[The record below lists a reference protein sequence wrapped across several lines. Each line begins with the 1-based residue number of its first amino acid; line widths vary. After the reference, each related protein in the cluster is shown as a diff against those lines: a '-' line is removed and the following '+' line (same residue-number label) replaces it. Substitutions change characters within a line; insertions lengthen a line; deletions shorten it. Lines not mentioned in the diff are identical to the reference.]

1 MVRAG
6 GNLLF
11 SVNDLV
17 ELMEKESVHIYV
29 MYPAAYENDFNEVIG
44 SFENIILKIDLF
56 SGNND
61 MRHEMEANHIHESF
75 QPDNNE
81 QPQILS
87 FGSYEE
93 IKKKIGKNLRSSIK
107 SKGLNQAS
115 AASILGISDAAISNI
130 INGNTSLKIESV
142 AMIEARLGI
151 KKEELLHGIK
161 WDEQAYSDQKSI
173 EDSAPLDEALNKI
186 IGAIS
191 RISKEDENNHLAG
204 VVSSIERIS
213 GKIGIE
219 STKIILG
226 EIEQLMRKLL
236 NTVDFPKV
244 WFVEE
249 YINLLDN
256 ITKVFTSYKPGYE
269 TSMKRILD
277 LLDYMQYQNKK
288 NKDHD

>member
-1 MVRAG
+1 MLRVG
-6 GNLLF
+6 GNLLL

-17 ELMEKESVHIYV
+17 ELMKKESAHIYV
-29 MYPAAYENDFNEVIG
+29 MYPAAYENDFNGVIG

-61 MRHEMEANHIHESF
+61 MRHEMEANHIHELF
-75 QPDNNE
+75 QADNNE

-87 FGSYEE
+87 FGTYEE
-93 IKKKIGKNLRSSIK
+93 IKKDIGKNLRASLK
-107 SKGLNQAS
+107 KRGLSQAN

-130 INGNTSLKIESV
+130 INGSTSIKIETV

-151 KKEELLHGIK
+151 KRDELFHGIK
-161 WDEQAYSDQKSI
+161 WDEQAYSDQYSDK
-173 EDSAPLDEALNKI
+173 DAAPLDEALNKI
-186 IGAIS
+186 IVAIT
-191 RISKEDENNHLAG
+191 RISKEDENNHLNSI
-204 VVSSIERIS
+204 VSSIERIS
-213 GKIGIE
+213 DKIGIE
-219 STKIILG
+219 NTNIILG
-226 EIEQLMRKLL
+226 KIETLTKRLL
-236 NTVDFPKV
+236 NPEDFPTA

-249 YINLLDN
+249 YINLLEN

-277 LLDYMQYQNKK
+277 FLNYLQYQNKK